1 MFKKGFFIFISAS
14 TFLFA
19 VVACDKDF
27 VGLDTN
33 IVGGG
38 NYQFSLYNE
47 ASVKA
52 YMQATGPVQSNN
64 LDVNPLGV
72 FNHPIFGKTTAHFVT
87 QLELSP
93 QNFNP
98 NFGNNIEVESVLLTV
113 PYFNTRLTQN
123 PDGSATYRLD
133 SIYGTK
139 DSKMK
144 LSIYENGFFLRNLS
158 PSSNFTQQERYFT
171 NQKSD
176 FDNVRLG
183 SDSEGNSIPFG
194 MRLNNSE
201 TSSQNDE
208 FFFSRNEIVIIENEG
223 EDNETT
229 NRRVPEMRI
238 ELNKKYFEKK
248 IFSAAGAAAMTN
260 NNTFRNYFRG
270 LYFTVESLS
279 GEPGEL
285 AMMNFRGGKIFIT
298 YKEDAV
304 DSEGNVSRAEKFLE
318 INLTGNTVS
327 LQDFTNINPSY
338 QNALAS
344 SNPVTGDPKLF
355 VKGGEGSV
363 AIIELFGPDLNG
375 NGIADELEEIKSNG
389 WLINEASLVFYIDRD
404 GMGTSAPEPFRVYL
418 FDAKNKRPLID
429 YFVDV
434 SSNSNK
440 PKFGKVVHGG
450 ILRKDLT
457 DEQGRGQS
465 YKIRITDHINNLISR
480 DSTNVKLG
488 LAVTEDIRIIN
499 NAFRREVS
507 PSGSIDRIPT
517 ASVMSPLGT
526 ILYGN
531 QSSVPENKK
540 LKLEIYYTKPN

>member
-1 MFKKGFFIFISAS
+1 MFRRGFFLFVSVS

-19 VVACDKDF
+19 IIACDKDF
-27 VGLDTN
+27 IGLDTD
-33 IVGGG
+33 IIGGG
-38 NYQFSLYNE
+38 NYQFSLYNQ
-47 ASVKA
+47 ATIKA

-64 LDVNPLGV
+64 LEVNPFGV

-87 QLELSP
+87 QLELIPS
-93 QNFNP
+93 NFNP
-98 NFGNNIEVESVLLTV
+98 NFGDNIEVESVLLTV
-113 PYFNTRLTQN
+113 PYFSTRLTQN

-183 SDSEGNSIPFG
+183 SDSEGNPMPFG
-194 MRLNNSE
+194 MPLNNSE
-201 TSSQNDE
+201 ISSQNDE
-208 FFFSRNEIVIIENEG
+208 FFFSRDEIVLVENEG

-270 LYFTVESLS
+270 LYFSMESLS

-285 AMMNFRGGKIFIT
+285 AMMNFRAGKVFIA

-304 DSEGNVSRAEKFLE
+304 DSEGNVTRVEKFLE
-318 INLTGNTVS
+318 LNLTGNTVS
-327 LQDFTNINPSY
+327 LQDFSNINPAY

-344 SNPVTGDPKLF
+344 SNTATGDPQLF
-355 VKGGEGSV
+355 IKGGEGSV
-363 AIIELFGPDLNG
+363 ALIELFGPDLNG

-389 WLINEASLVFYIDRD
+389 WLINEANLVFYIDKE
-404 GMGTSAPEPFRVYL
+404 GMGVAPEPFRVFLY
-418 FDAKNKRPLID
+418 DANNKRPLVD
-429 YFVDV
+429 YFVDI
-434 SSNSNK
+434 SANSNK
-440 PKFGKVVHGG
+440 PKFGKVIHGG

-457 DEQGRGQS
+457 DPLERGES

-499 NAFRREVS
+499 NAFRREVT
-507 PSGSIDRIPT
+507 PEGSIDRIPT
-517 ASVMSPLGT
+517 TSVMSPLGT
-526 ILYGN
+526 ILFGSH
-531 QSSVPENKK
+531 SSVPDNKK
-540 LKLEIYYTKPN
+540 LKLEIFYTKPN